1 MKISFISDTHTKHKQ
16 LNLEGGDLLIHS
28 GDLSNKGSFNDLED
42 FLLWFGKQPY
52 RYKIFIAG
60 NHDFCFQDSPARCR
74 QVLKEHE
81 EYNGNIIYLED
92 SGIEIEG
99 IKIWGSPWQP
109 EFHNWAFNLPRG
121 QKLADKWSLIPD
133 DVDVLITHGPPYG
146 ILDIVN
152 YSGRI
157 DYDPRKDRHSGS
169 HQGCQDLMDRVSII
183 KPKVHC
189 FGHIHEQYGC
199 VDYNGT
205 KFINASSVN
214 LHYII
219 CNQPINIEY

>member
-28 GDLSNKGSFNDLED
+28 GDLSNRGSFNDLED

-92 SGIEIEG
+92 SEVTIAGL
-99 IKIWGSPWQP
+99 KIWGSPWQP

-121 QKLADKWSLIPD
+121 PKLAEKWAKMPLDTDIA
-133 DVDVLITHGPPYG
+133 ITHGPPYG
-146 ILDIVN
+146 ILDEAV
-152 YSGRI
+152 R
-157 DYDPRKDRHSGS
+157 DREKT
-169 HQGCQDLMDRVSII
+169 GCKDLMDRIAIV
-183 KPKVHC
+183 KPKVHI
-189 FGHIHEQYGC
+189 FGHIHEQYGMFE
-199 VDYNGT
+199 YNGT

-214 LHYII
+214 LSYIL
-219 CNQPINIEY
+219 CHQPITIEL